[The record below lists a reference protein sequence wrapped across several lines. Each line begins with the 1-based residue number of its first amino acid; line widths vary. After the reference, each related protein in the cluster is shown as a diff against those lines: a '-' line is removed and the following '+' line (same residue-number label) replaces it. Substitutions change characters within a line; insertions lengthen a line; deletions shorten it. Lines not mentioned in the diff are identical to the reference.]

1 MQETQVQSVC
11 WEDPLEMEVATY
23 SSSLAQRIPSTEE
36 PLMSNLILHSPGKA
50 VTIIISILEMRK
62 LRHSRWLT
70 VADPDSR

>member
-11 WEDPLEMEVATY
+11 REDPLEMEVATY

-36 PLMSNLILHSPGKA
+36 PLMSNLILHSPGEA

-62 LRHSRWLT
+62 LRHSR
-70 VADPDSR
+70 